1 MEEEFAHGG
10 CCVDSFT
17 DGLKA
22 YSSLSEVIEEVYEV
36 WQGSS
41 EAVDAD
47 DYEGVAF
54 AESAAAFDPLRS
66 FHGGTAGVF
75 CVDRVASCGPKCVD
89 LGCEVLVLG
98 ADASVSGGAH
108 GQNHTW

>member
-10 CCVDSFT
+10 CGVDSFA

-22 YSSLSEVIEEVYEV
+22 YSSLSEVVEEVYEV
-36 WQGSS
+36 WEGSS

-54 AESAAAFDPLRS
+54 AESAAAFDPLGS
-66 FHGGTAGVF
+66 FHGGAAGVF
-75 CVDRVASCGPKCVD
+75 CIDGVASCGPERVD
-89 LGCEVLVLG
+89 LGGEVLVAG
-98 ADASVSGGAH
+98 ADSGVSGDAH
-108 GQNHTW
+108 DQNHT